1 MLIAMMHVTRPMSY
15 KHWMVEIR
23 VPFLL
28 LPLVL
33 SFVGGALAY
42 HDGSFNLLDFI
53 LFTTVLIFMHIAVNT
68 LNEYYDDRSGIDREQ
83 KMRSVFN
90 GGTGMLQAG
99 FVRPEH
105 VLTVAIGSMA
115 AGFLL
120 GMYLV
125 VTISWVLL
133 PVLLL
138 GTLFTAFYTQIFAR
152 NMLGEVSAG
161 LGLGLLPVMGA
172 YMVQTGALSAGAI
185 VLGCAAGLLTFN
197 LLFLNEFPDM
207 EADRSGGRRNL
218 VLALGTGK
226 AAWLYAALNVAV
238 YAMLLLFAM
247 DGVIPPL
254 SVLGLLTVPLAYQ
267 AASAAFRGPL
277 VREIFIRGQRT
288 NVLVVL
294 VTQVLVVLGIC
305 LTPLV

>member
-1 MLIAMMHVTRPMSY
+1 MSL
-15 KHWMVEIR
+15 KHWMIEIR

-28 LPLVL
+28 LPIVL
-33 SFVGGALAY
+33 SLVGASLAY
-42 HDGSFNLLDFI
+42 HDGHFDLLGF
-53 LFTTVLIFMHIAVNT
+53 LMFTAVLVLLHITVNT
-68 LNEYYDDRSGIDREQ
+68 LNEYYDDKYGIDHNQRQ
-83 KMRSVFN
+83 RTAFN
-90 GGTGMLQAG
+90 GGTGMIQAG
-99 FVRPEH
+99 RVKPRQ
-105 VLTVAIGSMA
+105 VLGVAIGTA
-115 AGFLL
+115 ALGFLL
-120 GMYLV
+120 GLYLV
-125 VTISWVLL
+125 FTVGLSLL
-133 PVLLL
+133 PLLL
-138 GTLFTAFYTQIFAR
+138 IGMFFALFYTQIFAR

-161 LGLGLLPVMGA
+161 LGLGLLPVVGA
-172 YMVQTGALSAGAI
+172 YMVQTGVLSAGSI

-197 LLFLNEFPDM
+197 LLLLNEFPDM
-207 EADRSGGRRNL
+207 EADRLGGRRNL

-247 DGVIPPL
+247 TGAIPPL

-277 VREIFIRGQRT
+277 VREIFIRGQRA
-288 NVLVVL
+288 NVLVLL